1 MTTDGEVWDS
11 ADYDNVPR
19 AWPWAQARLFRDLS
33 GTSLAEIAGQ
43 LMVRPF
49 HAGDILIEQGIWHG
63 ALFILRTGIVQ
74 IHLDADQ
81 HVGEDETPGVAV
93 PLRRLVAGD
102 CFGEMSLI
110 TGQLPSATA
119 LALTDGEAWTL
130 DQSTFMRLVTAQ
142 PELSRNINAIL
153 SERLLFANRQ
163 QADME
168 PAQVIVC
175 VGASASF
182 WSEVT
187 MVVARLSA
195 HPTLLIDL
203 SGASDPDGPSLADL
217 LAGRLRPGS
226 SPTPGASG
234 GGHVT
239 TVRGLGADSA
249 DDLPARLGRLDD
261 SFRYQLVVLP
271 AGHRALTPQLSAYAT
286 RILLA
291 GQVDRLL
298 DLREQIAGLPR
309 PSLPG
314 AVADVGVILTGASIR
329 LRRTVAV
336 LDLLEGELG
345 VPVRAVM
352 PDDGERYRAE
362 LAALGRWLTG
372 QRIGLVFG
380 AGGPKGFAQLGA
392 LRVLR
397 RVGLPLDVVAGT
409 SVGAFIGGGVAME
422 LPTAEIESS
431 VGALLETLFRPT
443 LPLRAILSNRALTQ
457 WARGE
462 DAFGERLIED
472 LPIPYAVSA
481 ADLTEGRE
489 VIMRRGLL
497 WQAVLAS
504 AAIPG
509 IYPPVMVGRH
519 WLVDGG
525 VVNPVPVNVARLLG
539 ADRVIALDLSEPLAA
554 RQELALDNAP
564 APSAPLLMDTLLRSR
579 DIMMSEIRSHTAGE
593 PALVINPKVTSVS
606 LRNVRDAAPYATA
619 GEVATEEA
627 LPRLR
632 RLLPWLGTI

>member
-1 MTTDGEVWDS
+1 MSRRPGES
-11 ADYDNVPR
+11 AKGGTP
-19 AWPWAQARLFRDLS
+19 WPWAQARLFRNL
-33 GTSLAEIAGQ
+33 GPVGLAEIADQ
-43 LMVRPF
+43 LTVRPF
-49 HAGDILIEQGIWHG
+49 RAGEILIEQGVWHG

-74 IHLDADQ
+74 ISLDADARP
-81 HVGEDETPGVAV
+81 GEDKTPGSAVA
-93 PLRRLVAGD
+93 LRRLVAGD

-130 DQSTFMRLVTAQ
+130 DQSTFMHLVTAQ

-153 SERLLFANRQ
+153 SERLLYANRQ
-163 QADME
+163 QADAA
-168 PAQVIVC
+168 PAQAIIG
-175 VGASASF
+175 VGANAGF
-182 WSEVT
+182 WAEVAT
-187 MVVARLSA
+187 IVARLSGNA
-195 HPTLLIDL
+195 TLLIDL
-203 SGASDPDGPSLADL
+203 IAESESDVPTLADL
-217 LAGRLRPGS
+217 LAGRIHPPNVTS
-226 SPTPGASG
+226 PGADG
-234 GGHVT
+234 GGHLI
-239 TVRGLGADSA
+239 TVRGLGADTA
-249 DDLPARLGRLDD
+249 DDLPAQLGRLDEQ
-261 SFRYQLVVLP
+261 FHYQLVALP
-271 AGHRALTPQLSAYAT
+271 AGHPALTPELSAYAT

-291 GQVDRLL
+291 GRADRLL
-298 DLREQIAGLPR
+298 DLREQIAALPR

-314 AVADVGVILTGASIR
+314 TIADSAVILTGAPAR
-329 LRRTVAV
+329 LRRTVAT

-345 VPVRAVM
+345 TPIRAVM
-352 PDDGERYRAE
+352 TDDGARYRAE

-397 RVGLPLDVVAGT
+397 RIGLPLDVVAGT

-422 LPTAEIESS
+422 LPTEEIETAIDSL
-431 VGALLETLFRPT
+431 VETLFRPT
-443 LPLRAILSNRALTQ
+443 VPLRGILSSRALTR

-462 DAFGERLIED
+462 RAFGERLIED
-472 LPIPYAVSA
+472 LPLPYAVSA

-539 ADRVIALDLSEPLAA
+539 ADRVIALDLSKPLAA

-564 APSAPLLMDTLLRSR
+564 APGSPLLMDTLMRSR

-593 PALVINPKVTSVS
+593 PALVINPQVLGVS
-606 LRNVRDAAPYATA
+606 LRQVRDAAPYAAA
-619 GEVATEEA
+619 GEAATEEA

-632 RLLPWLGTI
+632 RLLPWLGAI

>member
-1 MTTDGEVWDS
+1 MDIGRGDPTTPES
-11 ADYDNVPR
+11 P
-19 AWPWAQARLFRDLS
+19 WPWVQVPLFRNLSDADLAAVAS
-33 GTSLAEIAGQ
+33 RLVARTFRAGE
-43 LMVRPF
+43 
-49 HAGDILIEQGIWHG
+49 ILIEQGVWHG

-74 IHLDADQ
+74 ISLDADEQ
-81 HVGEDETPGVAV
+81 VGEDDPPHVVV
-93 PLRRLVAGD
+93 PLRRLVAGE

-110 TGQLPSATA
+110 TGQVPSATA
-119 LALTDGEAWTL
+119 RALTDGEAWTL
-130 DQSTFMRLVTAQ
+130 DQAAFMGLVTVQ

-153 SERLLFANRQ
+153 SERLLHANRQ
-163 QADME
+163 QADAE
-168 PAQVIVC
+168 PAQVIVG
-175 VGASASF
+175 VGAEASF
-182 WSEVT
+182 WAEVAAI
-187 MVVARLSA
+187 VARLSA
-195 HPTLLIDL
+195 HPTLLIDCT
-203 SGASDPDGPSLADL
+203 GDGERDAPTLADL
-217 LAGRLRPGS
+217 LAGRLRSGS
-226 SPTPGASG
+226 STTPGATG
-234 GGHVT
+234 GGSVT
-239 TVRGLGADSA
+239 VVRGLGADGA
-249 DDLPARLGRLDD
+249 DDLPAWLGRLDD
-261 SFRYQLVVLP
+261 SFRYQFVAMP
-271 AGHRALTPQLSAYAT
+271 TGHRALTQQLIAYAT
-286 RILLA
+286 RLLFA
-291 GQVDRLL
+291 SRSDRLL
-298 DLREQIAGLPR
+298 DLRGQIAGLPR

-314 AVADVGVILTGASIR
+314 AMTDIGVILTDVPTR
-329 LRRTVAV
+329 LRRTVAA
-336 LDLLEGELG
+336 LDLLEGDLG
-345 VPVRAVM
+345 VPIRAAM
-352 PDDGERYRAE
+352 PEGGERYRAE

-422 LPTAEIESS
+422 LPTAEIEAA
-431 VGALLETLFRPT
+431 VGALIETLVRPT
-443 LPLRAILSNRALTQ
+443 LPLRAILSSRALTR
-457 WARGE
+457 WARSE
-462 DAFGERLIED
+462 HAFGERRIEE

-564 APSAPLLMDTLLRSR
+564 APRSPLLMDTLLRSR

-593 PALVINPKVTSVS
+593 PALMINPRVTGVS
-606 LRNVRDAAPYATA
+606 LRNVRDAAPYVAA
-619 GEVATEEA
+619 GEAATEAA

-632 RLLPWLGTI
+632 RLLPWLETP